1 MLFFLDG
8 HRPDWNVFRC
18 TEHAWLTSKYIVSF
32 LSFHFGVFV
41 FNMTLN
47 CRSIEQ
53 KKEKKNNYAVF
64 WLCVITWMSKTNYSR
79 CTNAICCLAKL
90 RKKEIN
96 VYSWKE
102 NYCFILCFG
111 IVKSK
116 KVKKKTKSTSK
127 CARSVRMLEC
137 CCFLLHCDLFVH
149 YLWMLSW

>member
-102 NYCFILCFG
+102 NYCFILCYG
-111 IVKSK
+111 IVKGK
-116 KVKKKTKSTSK
+116 KVKKKPNPWAS
-127 CARSVRMLEC
+127 AHEVFEC
-137 CCFLLHCDLFVH
+137 LNVVVFYCIVICLFII
-149 YLWMLSW
+149 YGC